1 VEWSERASAILRALA
16 TEEDAPSESQ
26 VTVLIDVLREGN
38 GIIRAAWL
46 EPEPISVGEGFG
58 EVYSRLFGV
67 IWQYGDHDE
76 SAILETLVR
85 GAYNGD
91 SAWAREVSEVYGQEI
106 ASVLLDL
113 ADSSVSAERHQAIE
127 MMGNVVEFDMDL
139 SQEAEERMRAVI
151 VAATTDASI
160 PVRQRAVQALGR
172 VGTDADIPLLRM
184 ISENDPAAY
193 SDRPDVFPV
202 RRDAEEAIQ
211 AITSR

>member
-1 VEWSERASAILRALA
+1 
-16 TEEDAPSESQ
+16 
-26 VTVLIDVLREGN
+26 
-38 GIIRAAWL
+38 
-46 EPEPISVGEGFG
+46 
-58 EVYSRLFGV
+58 
-67 IWQYGDHDE
+67 
-76 SAILETLVR
+76 
-85 GAYNGD
+85 
-91 SAWAREVSEVYGQEI
+91 VSEVYGQEI